1 MDFGLKGKRALVL
14 GASRGLGAASAILLA
29 EEGAQVVAASRSG
42 TLPAGLPDGLK
53 DRVSAVKLDLADA
66 ASVNEVIALLDKE
79 PVDILVNNC
88 GGPAAGPAKG
98 QSVAAWQAAF
108 DAMAT
113 PIFAITD
120 KALEA
125 MTAKG
130 WGRVVTIGSSGIV
143 NPIPNL
149 ALSNGVRG
157 AIAGW
162 SKTLASEVASS
173 GITVNMVLP
182 GRIATDRVAELD
194 AGKAKK
200 SGQSVEDVKAASR
213 ATIPAGRYGKPEEF
227 GAVVTFLCSEQA
239 SFVTGSMLRVDG
251 GMIKGM

>member
-53 DRVSAVKLDLADA
+53 DRVSAVKLDLSDA